1 MSAELR
7 IDIDDDNP
15 EDPLSLRAPAG
26 PNPAVT
32 VIGKTTVEAMALL
45 PLLFNLCPSAH
56 RLAAAMATEA
66 TIEMDWPRH
75 LVRDDLREQ
84 ALVILRDWPV
94 ALRERPDVASLRGLS
109 LLAPDRLSQLAQS
122 LQAFGN
128 RAISAVANWDSA
140 WGYWDNQSL
149 VERMK
154 CRLATSLMLCDQLRL
169 GQWGGRYGSEAA
181 GEGWALAARGRL
193 VHRAAISNGRITAYS
208 IDTPTERMIRDGSL
222 KGLLVSA
229 WRSPVS
235 VRKSVFDL
243 ALSCANP
250 CVAIRI
256 LPAPADKTK
265 GGADA

>member
-7 IDIDDDNP
+7 IVIDDDNP
-15 EDPLSLRAPAG
+15 GDPLSLRVPAR
-26 PNPAVT
+26 PNPAAT
-32 VIGKTTVEAMALL
+32 VIGKTTVQAMALL

-56 RLAAAMATEA
+56 RLAAAMAMDA

-75 LVRDDLREQ
+75 LLRDDLREQ
-84 ALVILRDWPV
+84 ALVILRDWPI
-94 ALRERPDVASLRGLS
+94 ALREVPDADSLRGLS

-128 RAISAVANWDSA
+128 RAISVVANWEKA

-149 VERMK
+149 VERMQSF
-154 CRLATSLMLCDQLRL
+154 LANALSLCDRLRHD
-169 GQWGGRYGSEAA
+169 QCGGGYGSEAA

-193 VHRAAISNGRITAYS
+193 IHRAVVSNGRITAYG
-208 IDTPTERMIRDGSL
+208 IDTPTERMIQDGSL

-243 ALSCANP
+243 ALACANP
-250 CVAIRI
+250 CVEIKI
-256 LPAPADKTK
+256 SPASAGTTK
-265 GGADA
+265 GGAGA

>member
-15 EDPLSLRAPAG
+15 GDPLSLRAPAG
-26 PNPAVT
+26 ANPAVT
-32 VIGKTTVEAMALL
+32 VIGKTTVQAMALL

-56 RLAAAMATEA
+56 RLAAAMAMEA
-66 TIEMDWPRH
+66 PIEMDWPRH
-75 LVRDDLREQ
+75 LLRDDLREQ
-84 ALVILRDWPV
+84 ALVILRDWSV
-94 ALRERPDVASLRGLS
+94 ALRGVPDADSLRGLS
-109 LLAPDRLSQLAQS
+109 LLRSDQLPQLAQA
-122 LQAFGN
+122 LQVFGN
-128 RAISAVANWDSA
+128 RAISVVANWNEN

-149 VERMK
+149 LERMEH
-154 CRLATSLMLCDQLRL
+154 RLAAALMLCDQLRL
-169 GQWGGRYGSEAA
+169 DQCGGCYGSDAT

-193 VHRAAISNGRITAYS
+193 VHRAVISNGRITAYS

-243 ALSCANP
+243 ALACANP

-256 LPAPADKTK
+256 SSTPAGTTK
-265 GGADA
+265 GGAGA